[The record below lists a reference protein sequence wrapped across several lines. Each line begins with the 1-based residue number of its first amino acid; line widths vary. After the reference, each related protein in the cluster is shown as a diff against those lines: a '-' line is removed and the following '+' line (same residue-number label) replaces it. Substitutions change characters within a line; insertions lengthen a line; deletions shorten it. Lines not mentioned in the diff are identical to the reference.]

1 MLKLRVLIFY
11 FFLVGCA
18 REFSPVETSQKHEIP
33 VVYVQLNNDLEYVS
47 KEEYSSGTLQI
58 ESANE
63 NYRFGPSP
71 VKLRGRGNTSWS
83 FPKKPFQLKFNEP
96 FEIFGM
102 PGSKKWL
109 LMAHYSD
116 KSLLRTELAFDMS
129 RESDLDWTSDS
140 RFVELIIN
148 EEYLGLYQL
157 VEKIEATPN
166 RLNSGQGF
174 VLEVNRPN
182 RQGPDDIVFES
193 NFHEYTIKDPEVVY
207 GDVEFELIKD
217 YIMTCEEALFGPD
230 FKDSILGYQSY
241 IDVNSFV
248 DWYIIHEITKNSES
262 AWSSSCY
269 LNYLPGEKL
278 KMGPVWDFDLSLG
291 NNYGAR
297 STEGLVIKGAG
308 WYSRLFQDS
317 NFVEIVKDRFDYFYS
332 QKNQFIATIDQHASD
347 IDAAQE
353 RNFIKWPILG
363 VWVWPNAAA
372 FTEYEHEVS
381 YLSDWFSDRMDWL
394 DGAIEDL

>member
-18 REFSPVETSQKHEIP
+18 REFSSVDTSQKHEIP
-33 VVYVQLNNDLEYVS
+33 VVCVQLNNDLEYVS

-109 LMAHYSD
+109 LLAHYSD
-116 KSLLRTELAFDMS
+116 KSLLRTELAFDLS

-174 VLEVNRPN
+174 ILEVNRPN

-193 NFHEYTIKDPEVVY
+193 NFHEYIIKDPEVDY

-297 STEGLVIKGAG
+297 STEGLVINGAG

-363 VWVWPNAAA
+363 VWVWPNAVS